1 MYFLVQI
8 LFGTFVRC
16 YQNWLII
23 FHLVQLIRK
32 DVLLFFSLASLVNGR
47 GKWKQFDEQRRVGR
61 SYVDTCRPTRA
72 VGCFLAEGECRS
84 RRLAC
89 WRKAVANTH
98 AVSTGGKKVVESFFL
113 FLFPLWRVGEKEKE
127 ETRALD
133 AKGERNSLIGHFKTK
148 SFSLPS
154 SRIYELFSTVM
165 DINSNSELLSSP
177 AFVQHDFNF
186 MSVFSVFFANEF
198 LVKCR
203 EIYHRQ

>member
-1 MYFLVQI
+1 MSFFLSCTKLISFSFISALVFVFQMSLAIFCNDGIRPWDFCLYFLVQI

-84 RRLAC
+84 RRSAC
-89 WRKAVANTH
+89 WQEAAVPTH
-98 AVSTGGKKVVESFFL
+98 LVSTGWKNFIYPLS
-113 FLFPLWRVGEKEKE
+113 LFPHLRVGETEKGKE
-127 ETRALD
+127 EARALD
-133 AKGERNSLIGHFKTK
+133 AEGERI
-148 SFSLPS
+148 PW
-154 SRIYELFSTVM
+154 
-165 DINSNSELLSSP
+165 
-177 AFVQHDFNF
+177 
-186 MSVFSVFFANEF
+186 
-198 LVKCR
+198 
-203 EIYHRQ
+203 